1 MCLEQSFLHSTEI
14 IFMLLIF
21 DGKATFSMSK
31 LLSSYSMDLILRSQY
46 HCVTS
51 HYIAQESVELNV
63 KFGEKLRLYF

>member
-21 DGKATFSMSK
+21 GKATFSMSK

-46 HCVTS
+46 HRVTS
-51 HYIAQESVELNV
+51 HYIAHESVQLNV